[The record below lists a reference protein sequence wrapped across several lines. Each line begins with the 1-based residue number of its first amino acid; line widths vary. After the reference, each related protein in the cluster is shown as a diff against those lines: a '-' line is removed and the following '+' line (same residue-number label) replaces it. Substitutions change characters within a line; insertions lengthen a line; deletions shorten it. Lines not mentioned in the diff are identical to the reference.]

1 MALTTIDD
9 RGLKTP
15 IDLLDNEKIR
25 FGTGNDLELYH
36 DASHSRIKDTGT
48 GYLIINTDTG
58 VLIKNGADDEGI
70 AYFTPNGAVELMYDN
85 SKKLETTSTGISTQ
99 GNCIITGHFYG
110 PDNSELRLGSADD
123 FKLYHD
129 GTNNYIKSA
138 NDNQDILIQ
147 SSKDLYL
154 ATGDG
159 STGIHTFLYAA
170 DNAGVEL
177 RYDNSK
183 KFETNAGGVDVTG
196 VMQCDGITLL
206 DNEQFQCGTNVDLRI
221 YHDSSNNNTYIKE
234 SGAGNLY
241 IYSANLRIMSA
252 DGSEA
257 YIEANS
263 NGNVELFYDNS
274 KKLSTV
280 STGVKIE
287 NAGNNRV
294 LKLDHTDGDYCYI
307 TFMDD
312 DTSDDGQVRV
322 GALNNELLL
331 LAGGSERA
339 RVRSDGHLEI
349 KDGNL
354 IIETAGHGINF
365 HPHSGTDNL
374 LDDYEIGTFTPTIQ
388 GTGSANACTYTA
400 QSGKY
405 TKVGRLVTVDLK
417 VSWSAKTADSGSAIV
432 NGLPFTIG
440 ANSYAGGAFAIYS
453 SNFTSG
459 GSAVTAMTE
468 PSSGNTYFYAALVS
482 FDNTTWN
489 NESAVNMW
497 ENGTGHY
504 RANFTY
510 MV

>member
-1 MALTTIDD
+1 
-9 RGLKTP
+9 
-15 IDLLDNEKIR
+15 
-25 FGTGNDLELYH
+25 
-36 DASHSRIKDTGT
+36 
-48 GYLIINTDTG
+48 
-58 VLIKNGADDEGI
+58 
-70 AYFTPNGAVELMYDN
+70 
-85 SKKLETTSTGISTQ
+85 TGISTQ

-497 ENGTGHY
+497 E
-504 RANFTY
+504 
-510 MV
+510 

>member
-1 MALTTIDD
+1 MALTEIKTSGIADD
-9 RGLKTP
+9 AVTTDKLA
-15 IDLLDNEKIR
+15 N
-25 FGTGNDLELYH
+25 
-36 DASHSRIKDTGT
+36 A
-48 GYLIINTDTG
+48 INTERTANTAKPS
-58 VLIKNGADDEGI
+58 L
-70 AYFTPNGAVELMYDN
+70 
-85 SKKLETTSTGISTQ
+85 
-99 GNCIITGHFYG
+99 
-110 PDNSELRLGSADD
+110 
-123 FKLYHD
+123 
-129 GTNNYIKSA
+129 A
-138 NDNQDILIQ
+138 NDANNRVV
-147 SSKDLYL
+147 
-154 ATGDG
+154 TGDG
-159 STGIHTFLYAA
+159 SGGLNGEANLTFDGNNLKVTAGSEGYSASIQLIA
-170 DNAGVEL
+170 DEGDDAPDNWRLLSNASDNALTVSSSESTERL
-177 RYDNSK
+177 RIKSD
-183 KFETNAGGVDVTG
+183 GGV
-196 VMQCDGITLL
+196 
-206 DNEQFQCGTNVDLRI
+206 
-221 YHDSSNNNTYIKE
+221 
-234 SGAGNLY
+234 
-241 IYSANLRIMSA
+241 
-252 DGSEA
+252 
-257 YIEANS
+257 
-263 NGNVELFYDNS
+263 
-274 KKLSTV
+274 
-280 STGVKIE
+280 
-287 NAGNNRV
+287 
-294 LKLDHTDGDYCYI
+294 
-307 TFMDD
+307 
-312 DTSDDGQVRV
+312 
-322 GALNNELLL
+322 
-331 LAGGSERA
+331 
-339 RVRSDGHLEI
+339 EI
-349 KDGNL
+349 KDGDL